1 MTDSTLSASYDALAE
16 AFALA
21 LKRPEAEIGLSPAE
35 VAFVAQVHADYIPGE
50 MAGTTV
56 ADLAVNLADFW
67 GWAGRRE
74 SAKPQIRRVRARA
87 QDKSPLP
94 YDRLEILQTDSPF
107 LVDSVMGEI
116 ADAGLPVRAMYHAV
130 VEAIRAPS
138 GARARRGKARL
149 ESMIQIFVDPM
160 ATEAADKVIAAVGA
174 TLVDVHQAVDDYP
187 AMLAAMDKATET
199 LGEAASHVDAE
210 TLREYETF
218 LRWLRDDHFIL
229 LGARSYDYP
238 RTPDGGYAAE
248 EGLIEPARSIGI
260 LRDQTRGVLRRD
272 NEPAVLSSAMRAS
285 LDRAEPV
292 VVAKSNLRSRVHR
305 RAYMDYVG
313 VRRYGADGRAS
324 GEIRFVGLFTSEAY
338 DTPTLDV
345 PLIRR
350 KVEQVL
356 ARADKPAGGHS
367 DRQLR
372 NILENHPRDEL
383 FQSDVDTLLDIS
395 LGILH
400 LYDRPRLRLFARPD
414 PFDRFIAVLLFF
426 PREGYS
432 SDLRALAGDMLA
444 EAYRGRVSAYYPTFS
459 DAPLARVHYV
469 IGVIPGAH
477 GDPDLGQLETAIAEA
492 TRSWPDRLGQAL
504 EEAPAA
510 AAQAISLK
518 ARYADAFPA
527 GYRDL
532 YPALEAVHDILAI
545 EAMTS
550 DTPIAVRAYREV
562 DDPQTA
568 FRLKLY
574 RAGASVALAD
584 VLPILDNMGLKGL
597 AEEGFPLHHRT
608 LGGDGAVTWVHEFML
623 MDGAGEALDFDAVRA
638 AFEATFMAVWTG
650 QTESDPFNRLVI
662 ELGVSWREAAL
673 IRALA
678 RYRQQTGLDP
688 TPAVQAEV
696 LSDHPDVARLV
707 LELFRVK
714 FDPARRGELKQ
725 RKAEAEAVGARII
738 EALRAV
744 DSLDADRVLRRIT
757 ALVTALTRTNYYQ
770 TAEDGGPKPY
780 ISFKINSREL
790 ADLPAPKPYR
800 EIFVWATHVEGVH
813 LRFGPVARG
822 GLRWSDRRDDFR
834 TEVLGLVKAQQV
846 KNAVIVPV
854 GSKGGF
860 YPKQLPRGGT
870 PEATRLEAIRAY
882 RTFLFGLLDLTDN
895 LSPTGAVIHPK
906 DVVRYDDDDPYLVV
920 AADKGTATFS
930 DIANAVAEDY
940 GFWLGDAFASGG
952 SAGYDHK
959 AMGITAKG
967 AWEAVKRHFREL
979 GKDIQKEP
987 FTVAGVGDMSG
998 DVFGNGMLLSPVTK
1012 LVAAFDHRDIFIDP
1026 DPDPATTLAER
1037 QRLFDLP
1044 RSSWQDYDKTLI
1056 SKGGGVFSRALKS
1069 ITLTPEIKALLD
1081 IRASSVTP
1089 AELIQTILKARVE
1102 LLYLGGIGTYV
1113 KASTE
1118 SHLDVGDKANDA
1130 VRVDGGQLRCKVV
1143 GEGANLGV
1151 TQAGRIAYARLGGR
1165 IDTDAIDN
1173 SAGVDTSD
1181 HEVNIKILTGMAER
1195 SGALATADRDPLLQ
1209 SMTDEVGAHVLRHNY
1224 DQTLSLSLLEMT
1236 ATHELDQ
1243 HAQFM
1248 RDLEAKGRLD
1258 RTVEGLPDKDAIE
1271 AMARAHRGLTRPELS
1286 VLLAYGKID
1295 LFDDMIAG
1303 QAPDDP
1309 YFLETLEAYFPKELE
1324 PYDDLMKRHRL
1335 RREIIATVVC
1345 NDIVNIC
1352 GPTYPDRLRAAADC
1366 DVDALV
1372 IGYTV
1377 AKQSLRFDEA
1387 WNAVAALDDKAP
1399 AAAQMALFAELAAV
1413 LRGQTYWMA
1422 RRAAARGVAKG
1433 GATRDGVSIAQLSG
1447 VYAPA
1452 VEDLRKAGPAI
1463 LSPFEQRAIDRAAK
1477 GLIKLGAPEALARE
1491 IAALRPLTMTADL
1504 ADLATASSW
1513 SIEAVA
1519 KLHHLAGAA
1528 FGFDKVRAAASALS
1542 DGDPF
1547 ERLAVRRLIEDLLA
1561 EQTALTRAV
1570 MKFAGGPGG
1579 GDDPKATLAGWSALN
1594 AAGVRKVQHTLGEI
1608 DRAGGAW
1615 SFAKL
1620 TIANAALREVS
1631 GTAA

>member
-1 MTDSTLSASYDALAE
+1 MTDSLITSHDALAD

-21 LKRPEAEIGLSPAE
+21 LKRPEGAIGLNSPQA
-35 VAFVAQVHADYIPGE
+35 AFVAQVHADYIPGE
-50 MAGTTV
+50 LAGV
-56 ADLAVNLADFW
+56 AVSDLAANLADFW
-67 GWAGRRE
+67 AYA
-74 SAKPQIRRVRARA
+74 AKRDGPGPQIRRVRARA
-87 QDKSPLP
+87 NDKTALP
-94 YDRLEILQTDSPF
+94 FDRLEILQTDSPF

-130 VEAIRAPS
+130 VEAARSPT
-138 GARARRGKARL
+138 GARLKRGKAGL
-149 ESMIQIFVDPM
+149 ESMIQIFLDPM
-160 ATEAADKVIAAVGA
+160 TAEAADKVMAAVRATLTDVHAAVG
-174 TLVDVHQAVDDYP
+174 DYR
-187 AMLAAMDKATET
+187 AMLGAMDKATEA
-199 LGEAASHVDAE
+199 LAEAAGHVDAD
-210 TLREYETF
+210 TLHEYETF

-238 RTPDGGYAAE
+238 RTADGGYAAE
-248 EGLIEPARSIGI
+248 EGLIEPERSLGI

-272 NEPAVLSSAMRAS
+272 HEPAVLSSAMRAS
-285 LDRAEPV
+285 LDRAEPI

-313 VRRYGADGRAS
+313 VRRYGADGKAS

-350 KVEQVL
+350 KVEQVV

-372 NILENHPRDEL
+372 NILENYPRDEL
-383 FQSDVDTLLDIS
+383 FQSDVDTLLEIS
-395 LGILH
+395 QGILH

-414 PFDRFIAVLLFF
+414 PFDRFIAVLMFF
-426 PREGYS
+426 PRDGYS
-432 SDLRALAGDMLA
+432 SDLRALAGQMLA
-444 EAYRGRVSAYYPTFS
+444 DAYRGRVSAYYPSFS
-459 DAPLARVHYV
+459 DQPLARVHFV
-469 IGVIPGAH
+469 IGVTPGAH
-477 GDPDLGQLETAIAEA
+477 DNPDLVELEAAIAEA

-504 EEAPAA
+504 GEAPATAPHA
-510 AAQAISLK
+510 ASLK
-518 ARYADAFPA
+518 TRYADAFPA

-532 YPALEAVHDILAI
+532 YPAIEAVSDIVVI
-545 EAMTS
+545 EAMT
-550 DTPIAVRAYREV
+550 DVEPIAVRAYREV
-562 DDPQTA
+562 DDPPTA

-574 RAGASVALAD
+574 RSGTSVALAD

-597 AEEGFPLHHRT
+597 AEEGFPLHHT
-608 LGGDGAVTWVHEFML
+608 APSGAAVITWVHEFIL
-623 MDGAGEALDFDAVRA
+623 MDGAGEALDFEGVRL
-638 AFEATFMAVWTG
+638 AFEATFMAVWMG
-650 QTESDPFNRLVI
+650 HTESDPFNRLVI

-688 TPAVQAEV
+688 ASAVQAEV
-696 LSDHPDVARLV
+696 LADYPHVAKLV
-707 LELFRVK
+707 LELFKAR
-714 FDPARRGELKQ
+714 FDTGRRGDAKA
-725 RKAEAEAVGARII
+725 RKAEADAINAKII
-738 EALRAV
+738 EALLEV

-757 ALVTALTRTNYYQ
+757 ALVGALTRTNYYQ
-770 TAEDGGPKPY
+770 MAEDGAPKPY

-790 ADLPAPKPYR
+790 ADLPLPKPYR

-860 YPKQLPRGGT
+860 YPKQLPRGAT
-870 PEATRLEAIRAY
+870 PEAVRAEAVRAY

-895 LSPTGAVIHPK
+895 LSPSGAVIHPK
-906 DVVRYDDDDPYLVV
+906 DIIRYDDDDPYLVV

-930 DIANAVAEDY
+930 DIANAVAIAY

-959 AMGITAKG
+959 VMGITAKG

-987 FTVAGVGDMSG
+987 FTVVGVGDMSG
-998 DVFGNGMLLSPVTK
+998 DVFGNGMLLSPVTE

-1026 DPDPATTLAER
+1026 TPNAATSLAER
-1037 QRLFDLP
+1037 QRLFALP
-1044 RSSWQDYDKTLI
+1044 RSSWQDYDKSLI
-1056 SKGGGVFSRALKS
+1056 SRGGGVFSRALKS
-1069 ITLTPEIKALLD
+1069 IATTPEMRAVLD
-1081 IRASSVTP
+1081 IRAASVTP
-1089 AELIQTILKARVE
+1089 TELMQAILKARVE

-1113 KASTE
+1113 KAPTE

-1130 VRVDGGQLRCKVV
+1130 VRIDGGQLRVKVV

-1151 TQAGRIAYARLGGR
+1151 TQAGRIAYARAGGR

-1195 SGALATADRDPLLQ
+1195 SGELKADKRDPLLQ
-1209 SMTDEVGAHVLRHNY
+1209 SMTGEVGAHVLRHNY

-1236 ATHELDQ
+1236 AAHELDQ
-1243 HAQFM
+1243 HGQFM

-1258 RTVEGLPDKDAIE
+1258 RNVEGLPDKE
-1271 AMARAHRGLTRPELS
+1271 AMDTLARAHKGLTRPELA

-1295 LFDDMIAG
+1295 LFDDMIVG
-1303 QAPDDP
+1303 HAPDDP
-1309 YFLETLEAYFPKELE
+1309 FFLETLGAYFPKEME
-1324 PYDDLMKRHRL
+1324 PYAGLMKRHRL

-1352 GPTYPDRLRAAADC
+1352 GPTYPDRLRAAAAC
-1366 DVDALV
+1366 DTDALV

-1377 AKQSLRFDEA
+1377 AKQSLKFDA
-1387 WNAVAALDDKAP
+1387 CWNAVAALDGQVP
-1399 AAAQMALFAELAAV
+1399 AAAQMALFADLSAT
-1413 LRGQTYWMA
+1413 LRAQTYWMA
-1422 RRAAARGVAKG
+1422 RRAAARGAQRG
-1433 GATRDGVSIAQLSG
+1433 GVSIAQLNSAYGPTMEALRLSG
-1447 VYAPA
+1447 P
-1452 VEDLRKAGPAI
+1452 DM
-1463 LSPFEQRAIDRAAK
+1463 LSPFERKTVERVTK
-1477 GLIKLGAPEALARE
+1477 GFVKLGAPAGLARE
-1491 IAALRPLTMTADL
+1491 IAALRPLTVTADIADL
-1504 ADLATASSW
+1504 ARASSW
-1513 SIEAVA
+1513 NVEAVA
-1519 KLHHLAGAA
+1519 RLHHMTGAA
-1528 FGFDKVRAAASALS
+1528 FGFDRVRAAASDLS
-1542 DGDPF
+1542 DGDAF

-1561 EQTALTRAV
+1561 EQTALTREV

-1579 GDDPKATLAGWSALN
+1579 GDDPKATLAGWSALH
-1594 AAGVRKVQHTLGEI
+1594 ASEVRIAQQTIGDIE
-1608 DRAGGAW
+1608 RAGGGW

-1620 TIANAALREVS
+1620 TIANAALREVA
-1631 GTAA
+1631 GAGV

>member
-1 MTDSTLSASYDALAE
+1 MWPAR
-16 AFALA
+16 
-21 LKRPEAEIGLSPAE
+21 RPS
-35 VAFVAQVHADYIPGE
+35 
-50 MAGTTV
+50 
-56 ADLAVNLADFW
+56 
-67 GWAGRRE
+67 WAGPNSAPPSPTFWRFAARR
-74 SAKPQIRRVRARA
+74 AGPDPAIRIVRAG
-87 QDKSPLP
+87 DS
-94 YDRLEILQTDSPF
+94 DRLDIVQADSPF

-116 ADAGLPVRAMYHAV
+116 AERRVPIRAMYHAV
-130 VEAIRAPS
+130 VEATRGPS
-138 GARARRGKARL
+138 GARATRGKARL

-160 ATEAADKVIAAVGA
+160 ASEAADKVIAGIRATLADVRLAVG
-174 TLVDVHQAVDDYP
+174 DYR
-187 AMLAAMDKATET
+187 AMLAMADRAI
-199 LGEAASHVDAE
+199 GELEARAKDLPADQ
-210 TLREYETF
+210 LKEYQDF

-229 LGARSYDYP
+229 LGTRSYDYP

-248 EGLIEPARSIGI
+248 EGLIEPERSLGL
-260 LRDQTRGVLRRD
+260 LRDPNRGVLRRD
-272 NEPAVLSSAMRAS
+272 HEPAVLSAAMRAS
-285 LDRAEPV
+285 LDRAEPI
-292 VVAKSNLRSRVHR
+292 VVAKSNLRSKVHR

-324 GEIRFVGLFTSEAY
+324 GEVRFVGLFTSEAY
-338 DTPTLDV
+338 DTPTHEV

-350 KVEQVL
+350 KVDQVL
-356 ARADKPAGGHS
+356 ARAGKPAGGHS
-367 DRQLR
+367 ARQLN
-372 NILENHPRDEL
+372 NILENYPRDEL

-395 LGILH
+395 LGVLH
-400 LYDRPRLRLFARPD
+400 LYDRPRLRLFARRD
-414 PFDRFIAVLLFF
+414 PFDRFISILLFL

-444 EAYRGRVSAYYPTFS
+444 AAYGGRVSAYYPTFS

-469 IGVIPGAH
+469 IGVTPGAH
-477 GDPDLGQLETAIAEA
+477 GDPDLGELEAAIAEA
-492 TRSWPDRLGQAL
+492 VRSWPDRLGQAL
-504 EEAPAA
+504 DDAPATAAFA
-510 AAQAISLK
+510 AALK
-518 ARYADAFPA
+518 SRYADAFPA

-532 YPALEAVHDILAI
+532 YPAMEAVHDIIAI
-545 EAMTS
+545 EAMTAE
-550 DTPIAVRAYREV
+550 TPIAVRAYREI
-562 DDPQTA
+562 DDPPTA

-574 RAGASVALAD
+574 RAGTSVALAD
-584 VLPILDNMGLKGL
+584 VLPILDNMGLKAL
-597 AEEGFPLHHRT
+597 AEEGFPLPHKT
-608 LGGDGAVTWVHEFML
+608 PGGEDTVTWVHEFML
-623 MDGAGEALDFDAVRA
+623 MDGAGEALEFDRVRA

-673 IRALA
+673 IRSLA
-678 RYRQQTGLDP
+678 RYRQQTGMDP

-696 LSDHPDVARLV
+696 LSDYPGVARLV
-707 LELFRVK
+707 LELFRAK
-714 FDPARRGELKQ
+714 FDPARRGDLKA
-725 RKAEAEAVGARII
+725 RKADADAVNAKII
-738 EALRAV
+738 EALRGV

-770 TAEDGGPKPY
+770 SAEDGQPKPY
-780 ISFKINSREL
+780 ISFKIRSREL
-790 ADLPAPKPYR
+790 ADLPLPKPYR

-860 YPKQLPRGGT
+860 YPKQLPRGASADAVRA
-870 PEATRLEAIRAY
+870 EAVRAY

-895 LSPTGAVIHPK
+895 LSPKGEVVHPPSVI
-906 DVVRYDDDDPYLVV
+906 RYDDDDPYLVV

-930 DIANAVAEDY
+930 DIANAVAIDY

-959 AMGITAKG
+959 AMGITARG

-979 GKDIQKEP
+979 GKDIQHQP

-998 DVFGNGMLLSPVTK
+998 DVFGNGMLLSPVTE

-1026 DPDPATTLAER
+1026 APDAAAALAER
-1037 QRLFDLP
+1037 QRLFNLP
-1044 RSSWQDYDKTLI
+1044 TSSWQDYDTALI
-1056 SKGGGVFSRALKS
+1056 SKGGGVFSRKLKE
-1069 ITLTPEIKALLD
+1069 IEPTPEMKALLD
-1081 IRASSVTP
+1081 IRADSLTP
-1089 AELIQTILKARVE
+1089 AELIQAILKSRVE
-1102 LLYLGGIGTYV
+1102 LLYLGGIGTYI
-1113 KASTE
+1113 KAPAE

-1130 VRVDGGQLRCKVV
+1130 VRVDGPQLRCKVV

-1151 TQAGRIAYARLGGR
+1151 TQAGRIGYARAGGR

-1195 SGALATADRDPLLQ
+1195 SGALAVADRDPLLQ
-1209 SMTDEVGAHVLRHNY
+1209 SMTDEVGSHVLRHNY
-1224 DQTLSLSLLEMT
+1224 DQTLSLSLLEMS
-1236 ATHELDQ
+1236 AVAELDQ

-1258 RTVEGLPDKDAIE
+1258 RAVEGLPDKDAIE
-1271 AMARAHRGLTRPELS
+1271 TLAKAHRALTRPELS

-1303 QAPDDP
+1303 HAPDDP

-1324 PYDDLMKRHRL
+1324 PYRDLMKRHRL
-1335 RREIIATVVC
+1335 RREIIATVIC

-1352 GPTYPDRLRAAADC
+1352 GPTFAARLRAAAGC

-1377 AKQSLRFDEA
+1377 AKQSLRFDEI
-1387 WNAVAALDDKAP
+1387 WNSVAGLDDKAP

-1422 RRAAARGVAKG
+1422 RRAAARG
-1433 GATRDGVSIAQLSG
+1433 ATRGGVSIAQLSG
-1447 VYAPA
+1447 VYVPA
-1452 VEDLRKAGPAI
+1452 VEDLREAGPTI
-1463 LSPFEQRAIDRAAK
+1463 LSPFEQKAIDRAAK

-1491 IAALRPLTMTADL
+1491 IAALRPLTATADL
-1504 ADLATASSW
+1504 ADLARASSW

-1528 FGFDKVRAAASALS
+1528 FGFDRVRAAASALS

-1570 MKFAGGPGG
+1570 MKFAGGAGA
-1579 GDDPKATLAGWSALN
+1579 GDDPKGALAGWSALN
-1594 AAGVRKVQHTLGEI
+1594 ATEVRKVQHTLGDIE
-1608 DRAGGAW
+1608 RAGGAW

-1620 TIANAALREVS
+1620 TIANAALREVA
-1631 GTAA
+1631 GAGA

>member
-1 MTDSTLSASYDALAE
+1 MTDSNTPASHDALAD

-21 LKRPEAEIGLSPAE
+21 LKRPKGAIDLSTDEA
-35 VAFVAQVHADYIPGE
+35 AFIAQVHADYIPGE
-50 MAGTTV
+50 LAGTSIS
-56 ADLAVNLADFW
+56 DLAANLADLW
-67 GWAGRRE
+67 TWAAKRE
-74 SAKPQIRRVRARA
+74 ASGPQIRRVRAKA
-87 QDKSPLP
+87 QDKTPLP
-94 YDRLEILQTDSPF
+94 FDRLEILQTDSPF

-130 VEAIRAPS
+130 VEAVRSPA
-138 GARARRGKARL
+138 GARARRGAAGL
-149 ESMIQIFVDPM
+149 ESMIQIFVDPL
-160 ATEAADKVIAAVGA
+160 ASEAADKVIAAVLA
-174 TLVDVHQAVDDYP
+174 TLADVHAAVADYP
-187 AMLAAMDKATET
+187 AMLQTLERAADAIR
-199 LGEAASHVDAE
+199 EASGHVDAD
-210 TLREYETF
+210 TLAEYETF

-229 LGARSYDYP
+229 LGSRSYDYP
-238 RTPDGGYAAE
+238 RTSDGGYAAE
-248 EGLIEPARSIGI
+248 EGLIEPERSQGI
-260 LRDQTRGVLRRD
+260 LRDPNRGVLRRD
-272 NEPAVLSSAMRAS
+272 HEPAVLSSAMRAS
-285 LDRAEPV
+285 LDRAEPI

-367 DRQLR
+367 ERQLR
-372 NILENHPRDEL
+372 NILENYPRDEL
-383 FQSDVDTLLDIS
+383 FQSNVDTLLDIS

-444 EAYRGRVSAYYPTFS
+444 KAYGGRVSAYYPTFS
-459 DAPLARVHYV
+459 DTPLARVHYV
-469 IGVIPGAH
+469 IGVTPGAH
-477 GDPDLGQLETAIAEA
+477 GDPDLGELEAAIAEA

-504 EEAPAA
+504 DDAPATAAYA
-510 AAQAISLK
+510 AALK
-518 ARYADAFPA
+518 SRYAGAFPA

-532 YPALEAVHDILAI
+532 YPAMEAVSDIVAI
-545 EAMTS
+545 ESMTP
-550 DTPIAVRAYREV
+550 DTPIAVRAYREA
-562 DDPQTA
+562 DDPPTA

-574 RAGASVALAD
+574 RAGIAVALAD
-584 VLPILDNMGLKGL
+584 VMPILDNMGLKGL
-597 AEEGFPLHHRT
+597 AEEGFPLHHR
-608 LGGDGAVTWVHEFML
+608 GPAGEAAVTWVHEFIL
-623 MDGAGEALDFDAVRA
+623 MDGAGEALEFEAVRA
-638 AFEATFMAVWTG
+638 AFESTFLAVWTG

-688 TPAVQAEV
+688 TPAVQAAV
-696 LSDHPDVARLV
+696 LADHPDVARLL
-707 LELFRVK
+707 LELFKVK
-714 FDPARRGELKQ
+714 FDPARRGDLKQ
-725 RKAEAEAVGARII
+725 RKGEAEAVRGRII

-757 ALVTALTRTNYYQ
+757 ALITALTRTNYYQ
-770 TAEDGGPKPY
+770 LAEDGGPKPY

-790 ADLPAPKPYR
+790 ADLPAPKPFR

-860 YPKQLPRGGT
+860 YPKQLPRGGS
-870 PEATRLEAIRAY
+870 PEATRLEAVRAY

-895 LSPTGAVIHPK
+895 LSPAGAVIHPQN
-906 DVVRYDDDDPYLVV
+906 VIRYDDDDPYLVV

-930 DIANAVAEDY
+930 DIANAVAIDY

-959 AMGITAKG
+959 VMGITAKG

-979 GKDIQKEP
+979 GKDIQAEP
-987 FTVAGVGDMSG
+987 FTVVGVGDMSG

-1026 DPDPATTLAER
+1026 DPDAAVTLAER
-1037 QRLFDLP
+1037 QRLFALP

-1056 SKGGGVFSRALKS
+1056 SRGGGVFSRSLKS
-1069 ITLTPEIKALLD
+1069 IEPTPEMKALLD
-1081 IRASSVTP
+1081 IRSSSVTP
-1089 AELIQTILKARVE
+1089 AELIQAILKARVE

-1113 KASTE
+1113 KAPTE

-1130 VRVDGGQLRCKVV
+1130 VRIDGGQLRCKVV

-1151 TQAGRIAYARLGGR
+1151 TQAGRIAYARAGGR

-1195 SGALATADRDPLLQ
+1195 SGALAPADRDPLLQ
-1209 SMTDEVGAHVLRHNY
+1209 SMTEEVGAHVLRHNY

-1236 ATHELDQ
+1236 AAHELDQ

-1258 RTVEGLPDKDAIE
+1258 RAVEGLPDKDAME
-1271 AMARAHRGLTRPELS
+1271 ALAKTHRGLTRPELA

-1303 QAPDDP
+1303 HAPDDAF
-1309 YFLETLEAYFPKELE
+1309 FLQTLEAYFPKELE

-1387 WNAVAALDDKAP
+1387 WNAIAALDDRAP

-1413 LRGQTYWMA
+1413 LRAQTYWMA
-1422 RRAAARGVAKG
+1422 RRAAARSAARG
-1433 GATRDGVSIAQLSG
+1433 GVSISALSN
-1447 VYAPA
+1447 VYVPA
-1452 VEDLRKAGPAI
+1452 VEELRQAGPAI
-1463 LSPFEQRAIDRAAK
+1463 LSPFEQKAIDRAAK
-1477 GLIKLGAPEALARE
+1477 GFVKLGAPEALARE
-1491 IAALRPLTMTADL
+1491 IAALRPLTVTADL
-1504 ADLATASSW
+1504 ADLARASSW
-1513 SIEAVA
+1513 GIEAVA
-1519 KLHHLAGAA
+1519 KLHHLAGSAM
-1528 FGFDKVRAAASALS
+1528 GFDRVRAAASALS
-1542 DGDPF
+1542 EGDAF

-1570 MKFAGGPGG
+1570 MKFAGGGG
-1579 GDDPKATLAGWSALN
+1579 GADDPKATLAGWSALH
-1594 AAGVRKVQHTLGEI
+1594 AVEVRKVQHTLSEI
-1608 DRAGGAW
+1608 ERAGGGW